1 MAPGGVGSDAEA
13 TLLEGARAL
22 GVALAPDA
30 AGRLVRFRDELARWN
45 KVHNLTAVRDPDAM
59 VVRHLLDSL
68 SLVPMIAGPRVVDV
82 GTGAGLPGLVLA
94 VALPDIEF
102 VLLDASAKR
111 TTFVTHAV
119 GLLGLTNVAVETRR
133 VEDYRPP
140 AAFDTVMCRAFAP
153 IPRLLAL
160 AAHLCR
166 RSGRILAMKGKVPR
180 DELDQVGAGWRVAG
194 VTQVAVPGLG
204 ASRCVVDLRPDA
216 VGGGA
221 EPKN

>member
-1 MAPGGVGSDAEA
+1 MDAET
-13 TLLEGARAL
+13 TLRDGARAM
-22 GVALAPDA
+22 GVSLPPGAVD
-30 AGRLVRFRDELARWN
+30 RLVDFRDELARWN
-45 KVHNLTAVRDPDAM
+45 KVHNLTAVRDPDEM

-68 SLVPMIAGPRVVDV
+68 SLAPLMTGPRVIDV

-94 VALPDIEF
+94 VALPALEF

-119 GLLGLTNVAVETRR
+119 GRLGLTNVAVETRR

-180 DELDQVGAGWRVAG
+180 DELDQVGAGWRVDG
-194 VTQVAVPGLG
+194 VIPVTVPGLD
-204 ASRCVVDLRPDA
+204 ASRCVVILRPDRA
-216 VGGGA
+216 GDG
-221 EPKN
+221 